1 VGCFQNHEGQT
12 AMKNMP
18 PALIDPDD
26 QDYLVD
32 WPALPRII
40 YNLLIDVLC
49 AALLVFIAWCIVS

>member
-1 VGCFQNHEGQT
+1 
-12 AMKNMP
+12 MKNMP
-18 PALIDPDD
+18 PALIDPDE

-32 WPALPRII
+32 WQALPRII